1 MERFP
6 PSQTMGYHI
15 IAGNYTKQY
24 ATAFSTYYLLLV
36 YIINSSTLSTSG
48 AKLLHYD
55 NQLH

>member
-24 ATAFSTYYLLLV
+24 ATASLHITFLLV

-55 NQLH
+55 NLSH

>member
-24 ATAFSTYYLLLV
+24 ATAFSTYYLFIGLYYQLFHFV
-36 YIINSSTLSTSG
+36 NFGCKITTL
-48 AKLLHYD
+48 
-55 NQLH
+55 